1 MQKIVLNDKKIIN
14 SWAMYDWA
22 NSVFSLTIATA
33 IFPIYFNK
41 MCKVA
46 SEAQGLVQVIEG
58 KTIYYLNFCGMKV
71 IGAELY
77 SFVVSAGFLIV
88 AFLSPLLSGIADFKQ
103 NKKFFL
109 KVFCY
114 MGSASCIGMYFFTAS
129 TIGLGVILF
138 MLSLVGFAGSIV
150 FYNAFLPEIASEDML
165 DKVSAKGFSMG
176 YIGSVILLIINLLT
190 IMLPDMFFP
199 IQSKA
204 AELIAANPSL
214 TNELATEEA
223 KGFYAGIA
231 TRLSFVSV
239 GIWWA
244 GFAQIMFKNVP
255 EVHSNKT
262 YDGNILNKGFEE
274 LKKVWLQVKQQPT
287 MLKYLLGFFF
297 TSMGV
302 QTVMYVASLFGEE
315 ELHLDTG
322 VLIGTILVI
331 QLIAILGAWAFSRI
345 SAAIG
350 NIYTLII
357 TIVVWMIICFLAYSI
372 RDTPEYFTI
381 GGVQVKKVVIH
392 FMGLG
397 VLVGMVMGG
406 IQSMFRST
414 YAKLIPENTKDTAS
428 YFSFFDVCEKFAIV
442 LGTFSYGLLNGITHN
457 MRLSVVALAIYF
469 LIGLIFVVQIKNFK
483 SYHVTK
489 A

>member
-1 MQKIVLNDKKIIN
+1 MQKYELNNKKVIN

-46 SEAQGLVQVIEG
+46 SESAGLTETIDGKVLYYVQFLG
-58 KTIYYLNFCGMKV
+58 LKV
-71 IGAELY
+71 IGSELY

-109 KVFCY
+109 KTFCY
-114 MGSASCIGMYFFTAS
+114 IGSASCIGMYFFTAE
-129 TIGLGVILF
+129 TIGLGVVLF
-138 MLSLVGFAGSIV
+138 MLSLVGFAGSLV

-190 IMLPDMFFP
+190 IMAPDLFFP
-199 IQSKA
+199 IQTKA
-204 AELIAANPSL
+204 TELINANPIL
-214 TNELATEEA
+214 TNEMATEEA
-223 KGFYAGIA
+223 KSFYAGIA

-239 GIWWA
+239 GLWWA

-255 EVHSNKT
+255 EATSNKT
-262 YDGNILNKGFEE
+262 FDGNIFNKGFEE
-274 LKKVWLQVKQQPT
+274 LKKVWLQIKKQPI

-297 TSMGV
+297 ASMGV

-315 ELHLDTG
+315 ELHLDTA
-322 VLIGTILVI
+322 VLIGTILLI
-331 QLIAILGAWAFSRI
+331 QLIAILGAWAFSRL
-345 SAAIG
+345 SSAIG

-357 TIVVWMIICFLAYSI
+357 TIVIWMIICFLAYSI
-372 RDTPEYFTI
+372 RDTPEYFLI
-381 GGVQVKKVVIH
+381 GENQVKKVVIH

-397 VLVGMVMGG
+397 VLVGIVMGG

-414 YAKLIPENTKDTAS
+414 YAKLIPENTKDHAS
-428 YFSFFDVCEKFAIV
+428 FFSFFDVCEKVAIV

-469 LIGLIFVVQIKNFK
+469 LIGLLFILQIKNFK
-483 SYHVTK
+483 TYSNN
-489 A
+489 

>member
-1 MQKIVLNDKKIIN
+1 MEKYELNNKKVIN

-46 SEAQGLVQVIEG
+46 SESAGLTETIDG
-58 KTIYYLNFCGMKV
+58 KVHYFLNFLGLK
-71 IGAELY
+71 IAGAELY

-109 KVFCY
+109 KTFCY
-114 MGSASCIGMYFFTAS
+114 IGSVSCIGMYFFTAN
-129 TIGLGVILF
+129 TIGLGVVLF
-138 MLSLVGFAGSIV
+138 LISLVGFAGSLV

-176 YIGSVILLIINLLT
+176 YIGCVILLIINLIT
-190 IMLPDMFFP
+190 IMAPHLFFP
-199 IQSKA
+199 INSKVI
-204 AELIAANPSL
+204 ELMTSNTSL
-214 TNELATEEA
+214 TLEMANEQAISY
-223 KGFYAGIA
+223 YAGIA

-239 GIWWA
+239 GLWWA

-255 EVHSNKT
+255 EIKT
-262 YDGNILNKGFEE
+262 TKKYEGNLLNKGIYE
-274 LKKVWLQVKQQPT
+274 LKKVWNELKKQPVL
-287 MLKYLLGFFF
+287 LKYLIGFFF

-302 QTVMYVASLFGEE
+302 QTIMYVASIFGEE
-315 ELHLDTG
+315 ELHLDTP

-331 QLIAILGAWAFSRI
+331 QLIAILGAWAFSNL
-345 SAAIG
+345 SKKIG

-357 TIVVWMIICFLAYSI
+357 TIVIWILVCFLAFLVK
-372 RDTPEYFTI
+372 DTPEYYII
-381 GGVQVKKVVIH
+381 GGDTIKKVVIH

-397 VLVGMVMGG
+397 ALVGVVMGG

-414 YAKLIPENTKDTAS
+414 YAKLIPEKTNDHAS
-428 YFSFFDVCEKFAIV
+428 YFGFFDVSEKFAIV
-442 LGTFSYGLLNGITHN
+442 IGTFSYGLINGLTHN
-457 MRLSVVALAIYF
+457 MRQSIIALTIY
-469 LIGLIFVVQIKNFK
+469 LVIGLLFIIQIKNFK
-483 SYHVTK
+483 TYNAK
-489 A
+489 Q